1 MTSIQQVAPSLGP
14 VALDLDT
21 SPAQVDAPSLGPVA
35 LDLDTS
41 PAQVDAPSLLLV

>member
-1 MTSIQQVAPSLGP
+1 MTIKQATPFVGP

-21 SPAQVDAPSLGPVA
+21 SPAQVDAPSVGPVA

-41 PAQVDAPSLLLV
+41 PAQVDAPAEVVGA